1 MRTSYLRPLVM
12 TAVLSAVAFAAS
24 AQMGPPGQGGPG
36 PMAGPQGP
44 QAPMMRTHGGPAG
57 PDAAAW
63 QAQRAERQARHLAA
77 LKTRLQLSPNQEA
90 AWTSFTNAMKP
101 QEPLVRDRAAFRAEM
116 EKLSTPERI
125 DRMQQLR
132 KQAGERMDA
141 RMNAV
146 KTFYAQ
152 LNPAQQKVFDLESH
166 AWMAERGRHGRHGG
180 GHGPHGGMGMGM
192 GGMGMMH

>member
-12 TAVLSAVAFAAS
+12 TAVLSALAFAAS
-24 AQMGPPGQGGPG
+24 AQMGQPGQGVPG

-44 QAPMMRTHGGPAG
+44 QAPMMRMHGGPGG

-180 GHGPHGGMGMGM
+180 GHGPHGGMGMG
-192 GGMGMMH
+192 GMGMMH

>member
-1 MRTSYLRPLVM
+1 MRTSQLRPFVV
-12 TAVLSAVAFAAS
+12 TAVLSAAAFAAS
-24 AQMGPPGQGGPG
+24 AQMSPPAQGGPG

-44 QAPMMRTHGGPAG
+44 HAPLMRMHGTHGG

-63 QAQRAERQARHLAA
+63 QAQRAERQASHLAS

-101 QEPLVRDRAAFRAEM
+101 QEPLVRDRAALRAEM

-141 RMNAV
+141 RMSAV
-146 KTFYAQ
+146 KTLYAQ

-166 AWMAERGRHGRHGG
+166 AWMAERGRQGHHRG
-180 GHGPHGGMGMGM
+180 GHGPHGGMGMGTM
-192 GGMGMMH
+192 R

>member
-36 PMAGPQGP
+36 SMAGPQGP
-44 QAPMMRTHGGPAG
+44 QAPMMRMHGGPAG

-90 AWTSFTNAMKP
+90 AWTSFANAMKP

-132 KQAGERMDA
+132 KQAGERMDG

-180 GHGPHGGMGMGM
+180 GHGPHGGMGMG
-192 GGMGMMH
+192 GMGMMH

>member
-1 MRTSYLRPLVM
+1 MRTSHLRPLVM

-24 AQMGPPGQGGPG
+24 AQMGPSGQDGSG

-44 QAPMMRTHGGPAG
+44 QTPMMHMHRSPSG

-63 QAQRAERQARHLAA
+63 RAQRAERQARRLAA
-77 LKTRLQLSPNQEA
+77 LKTRLQLSPDQEA
-90 AWTSFTNAMKP
+90 AWTRFTTAMKP

-116 EKLSTPERI
+116 KKLSTPERI

-146 KTFYAQ
+146 KTLYAQ
-152 LNPAQQKVFDLESH
+152 LNPSQQKVFDLESH
-166 AWMAERGRHGRHGG
+166 AWMAERGRHGHHRG
-180 GHGPHGGMGMGM
+180 GHGPQGGM
-192 GGMGMMH
+192 GGMGMMQ

>member
-1 MRTSYLRPLVM
+1 MRTSSLRPLLM
-12 TAVLSAVAFAAS
+12 TAVLSAIAFAAS
-24 AQMGPPGQGGPG
+24 AQMGPSGQGGPG

-44 QAPMMRTHGGPAG
+44 QAPMMHMHRGHGG
-57 PDAAAW
+57 PDAATRH
-63 QAQRAERQARHLAA
+63 AQRAERQARHFAA

-90 AWTSFTNAMKP
+90 AWTSFTNAMKL
-101 QEPLVRDRAAFRAEM
+101 QEPLVRDRAAFHAEM

-132 KQAGERMDA
+132 KQTGERMDA
-141 RMNAV
+141 RMSAV

-152 LNPAQQKVFDLESH
+152 LNPAQQKVFDFESH
-166 AWMAERGRHGRHGG
+166 TWMAERGRPGRHGG

-192 GGMGMMH
+192 GMMH